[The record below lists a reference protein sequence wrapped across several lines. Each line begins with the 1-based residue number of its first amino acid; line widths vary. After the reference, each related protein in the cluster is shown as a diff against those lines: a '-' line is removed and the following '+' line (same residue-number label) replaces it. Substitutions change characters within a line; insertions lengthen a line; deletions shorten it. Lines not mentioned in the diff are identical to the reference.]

1 MMNALLSANHVIEY
15 HYDLGLDCEIPEH
28 IHWICEQLYR
38 LSIAQR
44 TFTDRHL
51 VQLNRV
57 IKEIP
62 TGRQRRLMAA
72 RDQVLYYLS
81 IVCEW
86 QLPPV
91 KEAQFEDAQMTWML
105 NILQRSQPATVLLN
119 GYQTQRSAFMTE
131 RWSDVGWLVMVL
143 NMEVAPLPM
152 RYWADVLSN
161 PASIEYFEGQ
171 FTLKVLHP
179 KPIAAYDSHET
190 PSFTRYALPL
200 FAYRLL
206 EDFYLLAPS
215 KLYTPRQLTQHL
227 NQWGAQTPYYFD
239 ELQAAEW
246 FRTFQCV
253 WHGHHRLPAPFL
265 RDFSDPM
272 RHVATL
278 QTNARPLDGAAM
290 STELFLLPTIKLS
303 DTPSTLQ
310 STPRSAPRSQW
321 PHKKLIKYHLAKHGV
336 GKYDAGKHKALPPA
350 PEWKEDDLLPSL
362 FYGFVNELFELGG
375 IQRNTL
381 KPDSIDRYT
390 NFYQH
395 LTPLSFTCACNPE
408 TLHAWAHAQFTAL
421 QAQSTPW
428 HLYNFLRYLAHQD
441 LTDHLDL
448 SQFEKPTLPSLVDAY
463 CLSVT
468 QVHDTVEAL
477 LCSARGDAFQRL
489 CAAVALL
496 LGYYGTLRR
505 GEALRLRTG
514 DIMPCPNDKQ
524 RFYLTI
530 TTTEEGSPK
539 GGKTRTTAAYLP
551 EISAKLIRALL
562 AIKKNAPSRD
572 PLISLTGER
581 LSQRELRYLYPVTQA
596 LKSLW
601 GKHVRFHHLRHSG
614 AELLFLQGLH
624 LAYQRSA
631 DHLACVQQDI
641 ETQTMLT
648 DTVCQ
653 ARFHFWLEGRSFS
666 EINDAI
672 LLDVI
677 GKELGHFHYETT
689 RKHYLHGM
697 EKIANIVQPKR
708 RAYSR
713 DELRY
718 LLGMSVGS
726 NDISR
731 VLNEIHPNYTLQND
745 EQKKRHLLQFS
756 ETELL
761 PKVIARHRRLYNNSS
776 SPIASLPTLLPPAKN
791 TRSDNAF
798 ITMWTSSLPLGFTDK
813 KCRDFTLFN
822 RHSLSLNRGSELDFI
837 TLSQQWLALKKLSH
851 FALEKKDRTLLKAL
865 GAPKIAQHW
874 REDGQQARLERRPYV
889 SVFFCVKYNQKTQKA
904 FTQLF
909 HDGPFKNHPAT
920 LSLVQNRKSL
930 HSSKYHRVESQLKRN
945 KGSLQTFIVPEGDGA
960 LIIEL
965 HTNILA
971 QHLMSPLT
979 QHIERLFKPKQ
990 LQHPPREARHG

>member
-1 MMNALLSANHVIEY
+1 MINSLLSANHVIEY
-15 HYDLGLDCEIPEH
+15 HYDLGLDCESADT
-28 IHWICEQLYR
+28 IHWICEQLHH
-38 LSIAQR
+38 LSIKQR
-44 TFTDRHL
+44 TLTDHHL
-51 VQLNRV
+51 SQLNHV

-62 TGRQRRLMAA
+62 TGRQRRLFAA
-72 RDQVLYYLS
+72 RDQVLYYLCT
-81 IVCEW
+81 VCEW

-91 KEAQFEDAQMTWML
+91 KEAQFEDTQMTWML
-105 NILQRSQPATVLLN
+105 TILQRSQPATRLLN
-119 GYQTQRSAFMTE
+119 GYQTQRSAFMTK
-131 RWSDVGWLVMVL
+131 RWTEVGWLVMVL

-161 PASIEYFEGQ
+161 PSSIEYFEGQ

-179 KPIAAYDSHET
+179 KPIAAYDSNET

-206 EDFYLLAPS
+206 EDFYLRTS
-215 KLYTPRQLTQHL
+215 SQRYTHRQLTQHL
-227 NQWGAQTPYYFD
+227 NQWGAKTPYYLD
-239 ELQAAEW
+239 ELQPAEW
-246 FRTFQCV
+246 FKTFQCV

-278 QTNARPLDGAAM
+278 STVHTHTIKGAAI
-290 STELFLLPTIKLS
+290 SAELYQLPIPDLS
-303 DTPSTLQ
+303 DAALTSNL
-310 STPRSAPRSQW
+310 SGRFQW
-321 PHKKLIKYHLAKHGV
+321 PHKALIKYHQ
-336 GKYDAGKHKALPPA
+336 GKLKTRPPT
-350 PEWKEDDLLPSL
+350 PSWLESNLLPSF

-395 LTPLSFTCACNPE
+395 LSPLSFACASNPE
-408 TLHAWAHAQFTAL
+408 TLHAWAHAQFTTL
-421 QAQSTPW
+421 QEQSTPW
-428 HLYNFLRYLAHQD
+428 HLYNFLRYLAHQE

-448 SQFEKPTLPSLVDAY
+448 SQFEKPTLPSLVDAC

-468 QVHDTVEAL
+468 QIQDTVEVL
-477 LCSARGDAFQRL
+477 LSSAHGDALQRL
-489 CAAVALL
+489 CSAVALL

-505 GEALRLRTG
+505 GEALRLRMC
-514 DIMPCPNDKQ
+514 DISLCPKDQQ

-530 TTTEEGSPK
+530 TTTEEGTPK

-551 EISAKLIRALL
+551 ELSAKLIRALM
-562 AIKKNAPSRD
+562 AIKKNTPARE
-572 PLISLTGER
+572 PLISLAGES

-614 AELLFLQGLH
+614 ADLLYLQGLH
-624 LAYQRSA
+624 LAYQRSSE
-631 DHLACVQQDI
+631 HLACVQGET

-648 DTVCQ
+648 DEACQ
-653 ARFHFWLEGRSFS
+653 ARFDFWLEGRPFS
-666 EINDAI
+666 EVNDAI

-677 GKELGHFHYETT
+677 GGELGHFYYATT
-689 RKHYLHGM
+689 RKHYLHGL
-697 EKIANIVQPKR
+697 EKVGNVVQPKQ

-713 DELRY
+713 NELRY

-731 VLNEIHPNYTLQND
+731 VLNDIHPNYTLQSD

-756 ETELL
+756 EGDLL
-761 PKVIARHRRLYNNSS
+761 TKVIARHQRLHNDTS
-776 SPIASLPTLLPPAKN
+776 SPIASLPTLLASTNKK
-791 TRSDNAF
+791 RSDKTF
-798 ITMWTSSLPLGFTDK
+798 ISIWVNSLPLDFTDASHD
-813 KCRDFTLFN
+813 DFTLFN
-822 RHSLSLNRGSELDFI
+822 RHTLRLNDGSKFDFL
-837 TLSQQWLALKKLSH
+837 TLSQQWLALKKLER
-851 FALEKKDRTLLKAL
+851 FAFEKKDRTQLKAL
-865 GAPKIAQHW
+865 GMPKVALYW
-874 REDGQQARLERRPYV
+874 REDGPQERPRRRPYI
-889 SVFFCVKYNQKTQKA
+889 SLFFCIKCNQKTQKA
-904 FTQLF
+904 FAQLF
-909 HDGPFKNHPAT
+909 HEGAFKTHPAT

-930 HSSKYHRVESQLKRN
+930 RSTQHQRVESQFKRA
-945 KGSLQTFIVPEGDGA
+945 KDTLQTFIVQEGDGA

-971 QHLMSPLT
+971 HYLMSPLT
-979 QHIERLFKPKQ
+979 QHIERLLKSQQP
-990 LQHPPREARHG
+990 QHRQREAQHG